1 MKVQVLLVSLLISA
15 ALCDECKITR
25 TVKRYTQCDPKWGNL
40 LLGYVTTLCDNGS
53 VTTTI
58 ATAMYSLGL
67 KINRQDADPGLLH
80 NWLKANDAYKG
91 HMVDWRSLSR
101 LGLNFINVITDKKE
115 INKYICQNK
124 VVIVSVFA
132 DDFWVLATGYRNLM
146 YDVVAPKYE
155 KTIALNNEIYRAV
168 ILDY

>member
-1 MKVQVLLVSLLISA
+1 MKVQVILFSLLVAA
-15 ALCDECKITR
+15 ALCDVCQITR
-25 TVKRYTQCDPKWGNL
+25 KVKRFEQCDKRWGDL
-40 LLGYVTTLCDNGS
+40 KLGFVTTLCDAGS

-67 KINRQDADPGLLH
+67 KINRQDADPGLLF

-91 HMVDWRSLSR
+91 PMVDWRALSR
-101 LGLNFINVITDKKE
+101 LGLNYVNIVTDRAQ

-124 VVIVSVFA
+124 VVIGSVF
-132 DDFWVLATGYRNLM
+132 DGDFWVLVTGVKDLM
-146 YDVVAPKYE
+146 YNVVAPKYE

-168 ILDY
+168 IFDY